1 MPCVAALNCLQN
13 SGMLTPRWPSAG
25 PIGGEGLACPAG
37 TCSLIYPSIFFA
49 IVYSS
54 RAFSLTLA
62 KLRASRPVHIQARPE
77 WPTENRHSD
86 LEPRALLVDLFDE
99 PVERSERPVG
109 DAHLLAD
116 FEGDRR
122 LRPLHAFLHLLQDAT
137 RFLLAD
143 GDRLVLGAEK
153 PGHLRRALDQMI
165 GLIVELHL
173 DQHVARK
180 ELSLRRDLAPA
191 AHLHDL
197 FNRHKQLF
205 DLVGEPGSSCTLLD

>member
-1 MPCVAALNCLQN
+1 MFCRRAGGARGRWGGRYGPVPPALAVLYTRR
-13 SGMLTPRWPSAG
+13 SSSPLSTLPAPSRL
-25 PIGGEGLACPAG
+25 PSR
-37 TCSLIYPSIFFA
+37 SLELLDLSIF
-49 IVYSS
+49 
-54 RAFSLTLA
+54 
-62 KLRASRPVHIQARPE
+62 KLDRSG
-77 WPTENRHSD
+77 PTENRHSD

-122 LRPLHAFLHLLQDAT
+122 LWPLHAFLHLLQDAT

-173 DQHVARK
+173 DQHVTRK
-180 ELSLRRDLAPA
+180 ELSLRRNLAAA
-191 AHLHDL
+191 AHLHD
-197 FNRHKQLF
+197 FFHRHKHLF